1 APRPDGPLT
10 HFASPRGEKYSLV
23 QHLYIFQDDTVEC
36 DEGNE
41 SDNNGSTMYADQF
54 GGDCD
59 VARFMMTQSN
69 IITDMDPLL
78 ICPEAG
84 PHPKPFPHSESH
96 VGMIGNSTRPSD
108 DNWFDTTAQYH
119 GAFSPHP
126 MGPNRNWIKEWAN
139 FLRPNDIES
148 ILAGLVP

>member
-1 APRPDGPLT
+1 
-10 HFASPRGEKYSLV
+10 
-23 QHLYIFQDDTVEC
+23 
-36 DEGNE
+36 
-41 SDNNGSTMYADQF
+41 MYADQF